1 MGLTPLDAEKYEFP
15 SGFRGYDRNAVEQ
28 FRALVVQALEG
39 HIQEAAGFRR
49 RISELEDSLAELRGK
64 EGLIQTSMMTAQKT
78 GEDIVANAREE
89 AGMIRARA
97 EADCQDLRNELARL
111 RAEREEFEYAFHG
124 LLAGF
129 LHRLEKG
136 NPSLLGQD
144 SAETAS
150 QLAPLASAAAQAAAA
165 VHPPAAD
172 LDQLLDETGQ
182 AEPEVQVTE
191 SADKWIYEP
200 EQPRI
205 RSSRSVDAERD
216 ADHTDF
222 SRVLDEASDAPPLA
236 GAGEQPAAAMHDAM
250 HAHAADRDMDEDADL
265 MDEIQHMEAEREAAE
280 QPVWQSAE
288 AAATEEMD
296 LGVWRDDEY
305 GSDDDDE
312 DDAEDEAAE
321 EPAMLDSA
329 GAFAEIGGYPPTVD
343 ELNAVAEEAVEDTA
357 VDLWELD
364 AEDAAEDEAD
374 LEDAED
380 EEASTQAWLNAEL
393 EELDDPIAEL
403 QSTLE
408 AAPVIDEYDDT
419 PLPGIVEQR
428 QAPAEPE
435 STDWAPA
442 ASADEMPGWNGNGHT
457 EVARGWEAL
466 ETEPELEPAVIE
478 DTLED
483 EEQPE
488 PYEPP
493 AVSDPNDYQVPDVMQ
508 ASAAGE
514 SSEPR
519 SLPPSNLDEI
529 FGGIPS
535 APPPEDEEDDAP
547 YRADW

>member
-39 HIQEAAGFRR
+39 HIQESAGFRR

-136 NPSLLGQD
+136 NPSLVGQD
-144 SAETAS
+144 SAEAAS

-182 AEPEVQVTE
+182 AEPEVQATE

-205 RSSRSVDAERD
+205 RSSRSVDSERD

-236 GAGEQPAAAMHDAM
+236 GAGEQPAAGMHDAM
-250 HAHAADRDMDEDADL
+250 HSHAADRDMDEDADL

-280 QPVWQSAE
+280 QPAWQSAGD
-288 AAATEEMD
+288 TSMDEMD

-305 GSDDDDE
+305 GSDDDEEEE
-312 DDAEDEAAE
+312 DAVE
-321 EPAMLDSA
+321 EPAGLDAA
-329 GAFAEIGGYPPTVD
+329 GAFAEIGGYPPSVD
-343 ELNAVAEEAVEDTA
+343 ELNAAAEAEVEDAA

-364 AEDAAEDEAD
+364 AADAAEEEAD

-380 EEASTQAWLNAEL
+380 EEASTAAWLNAEL

-428 QAPAEPE
+428 QPSVEPE
-435 STDWAPA
+435 STDWSPA
-442 ASADEMPGWNGNGHT
+442 AADEGSGWNGNGHT
-457 EVARGWEAL
+457 EAARGWEAL
-466 ETEPELEPAVIE
+466 EPEPELEPAVIE

-483 EEQPE
+483 EEQPA

-493 AVSDPNDYQVPDVMQ
+493 MVSDPNDYQVPDVMQ
-508 ASAAGE
+508 ASAAGDSGE
-514 SSEPR
+514 AR

-535 APPPEDEEDDAP
+535 APPPEDDEDDAP